1 MVVRISARISKRYI
15 VARRC
20 FEFTP
25 FDKKWDGPPFH
36 PPPQETEAKPKDL
49 VFLQPMN
56 KSRFFTSFRMTTSLI
71 SRLRHCLQLRGRKE
85 VGTRLIRRRS
95 RD

>member
-25 FDKKWDGPPFH
+25 FDKKWDGPPFIL
-36 PPPQETEAKPKDL
+36 PRK
-49 VFLQPMN
+49 
-56 KSRFFTSFRMTTSLI
+56 
-71 SRLRHCLQLRGRKE
+71 RL
-85 VGTRLIRRRS
+85 RRS
-95 RD
+95 RRISSFYNL